1 MKNVRLKN
9 YLRVF
14 FVGLVR
20 HVVTALMCLV
30 VCSAWFNSCSAAF
43 GSPSQADIQNDQ
55 IKKPRGNLG
64 FGADELVAALQTV
77 QPSFDQSA
85 LTISEKLVT
94 VKLSHARILC
104 RRQKD
109 TLKIFDVVVKGNGTD
124 FVKSIAMIVK
134 LVNPLQESESDR
146 EKIVAQ
152 FTQHWQA
159 KKVPEEYL
167 QFQGVR
173 YHLLEIR
180 GVPTFHCIN
189 ARSEDRE
196 LVRARNLVNPARDPD
211 AGNWKKP

>member
-1 MKNVRLKN
+1 MARS
-9 YLRVF
+9 
-14 FVGLVR
+14 
-20 HVVTALMCLV
+20 VVTALMCLI
-30 VCSAWFNSCSAAF
+30 AWSISVDFCNAAF
-43 GSPSQADIQNDQ
+43 ALPNQPVVQNDR

-64 FGADELVAALQTV
+64 FGVDELVAALKTV

-94 VKLSHARILC
+94 AKLSHARILC

-109 TLKIFDVVVKGNGTD
+109 TLKITDIVVKGDGTD
-124 FVKSIAMIVK
+124 FVKSISMIVK
-134 LVNPLQESESDR
+134 LVNPLQESEFDR

-152 FTQHWQA
+152 FTQNWKA
-159 KKVPEEYL
+159 KKPPEEYL

-196 LVRARNLVNPARDPD
+196 LVRARNLVNPARDPE
-211 AGNWKKP
+211 AGTWKKP